1 MDPYAVLDLPR
12 SATLKEVKAAY
23 KQLALTYHPDRM
35 SAATRLNLGGTDPA
49 VAFSRISEAYSIL
62 VDEYKRTR
70 FHAMNSMM
78 EEDIAKLCD
87 IKRRN
92 ALLDVELMRE
102 TLRGI
107 VSREWQKQ
115 GVVIVRALYGEMP
128 ERVDMYRT
136 LREQAFGE
144 VIDVTKPV
152 QYLVHE
158 SKILIPAGNSK
169 VMLKGFYDPVSG
181 YPKVLAIR
189 YMFRNQLHQA
199 VVNDF
204 DRVRLPMRAHLM
216 PNDCQA
222 LVSAEMDTPLMS
234 PGLVSPHLGGAHAP
248 TRATPSFAPTA
259 FATPKTSRAFAG
271 EAGADAQG
279 WHWNAGSNSASP
291 VDRRPGKLW
300 TAGVAGTLQPSALE
314 ERLSRRRRT
323 VSKGTV
329 AVGLAAVAAVVG
341 ISRPDLV
348 KALAAHVRDGLQH
361 GKRAITDGVS
371 QGARAMKRGVAG
383 VGASMGY

>member
-1 MDPYAVLDLPR
+1 M
-12 SATLKEVKAAY
+12 
-23 KQLALTYHPDRM
+23 
-35 SAATRLNLGGTDPA
+35 
-49 VAFSRISEAYSIL
+49 

-204 DRVRLPMRAHLM
+204 DRVRLPMRGTCFGPCGSVVNRLTAASSVVVYLLRSLAAHLM